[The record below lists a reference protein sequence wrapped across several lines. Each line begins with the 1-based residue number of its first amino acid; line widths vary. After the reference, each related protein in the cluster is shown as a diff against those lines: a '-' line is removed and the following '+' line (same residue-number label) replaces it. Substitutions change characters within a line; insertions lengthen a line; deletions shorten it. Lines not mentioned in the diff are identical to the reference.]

1 MDMAPNVIE
10 WEILEINGT
19 STWVSKQIDNK
30 KKKKKVGEVVI

>member
-19 STWVSKQIDNK
+19 STWVSRVRIQIEIK
-30 KKKKKVGEVVI
+30 KKKKKSR